1 MAMMSI
7 VMLPEYL
14 LVFCSSITRS
24 LSLII
29 SYLGSCNC
37 LIGSSLSAIRRILR
51 SLSCR
56 NPLICR

>member
-14 LVFCSSITRS
+14 LVFCSSIARS
-24 LSLII
+24 LGLII
-29 SYLGSCNC
+29 SHLGSCNR
-37 LIGSSLSAIRRILR
+37 LIGSSLSAIRRILG

-56 NPLICR
+56 NPLIRR